1 MYPHRRYVFL
11 KSEQTE
17 WRELTEGL
25 VIIVTIAVGV
35 KDRPASAPM
44 TPGPWSSDWKVV
56 GNPSFAEAI
65 AAVSNLLFSF
75 SGTPGELNFVLNRG
89 FYNRLTS
96 SFRILLNRV

>member
-75 SGTPGELNFVLNRG
+75 SGTPAELNFVLNRG
-89 FYNRLTS
+89 FYNRLTA

>member
-1 MYPHRRYVFL
+1 MH
-11 KSEQTE
+11 
-17 WRELTEGL
+17 L

-75 SGTPGELNFVLNRG
+75 SGTPGEFSFVFIQG
-89 FYNRLTS
+89 FYNGLMA
-96 SFRILLNRV
+96 SFRLLLDRV